1 MQVGRSGE
9 REVTDVGRRR
19 PVGIRHLG
27 ADLEAQEAQHVA
39 PSAAQ
44 IVHSI
49 VNPGQWDHFR
59 VRVRMDQLRFSPL
72 FSVNRTESFVIVVYL
87 TTFRM

>member
-1 MQVGRSGE
+1 MHCVHNLFINNINTNYYFCS
-9 REVTDVGRRR
+9 
-19 PVGIRHLG
+19 IRHLG